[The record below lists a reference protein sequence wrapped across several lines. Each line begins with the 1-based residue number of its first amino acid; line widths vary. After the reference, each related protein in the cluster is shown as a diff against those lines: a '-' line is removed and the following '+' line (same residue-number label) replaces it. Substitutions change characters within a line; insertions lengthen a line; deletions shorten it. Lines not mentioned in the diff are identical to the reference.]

1 MDTLSFE
8 NIFGNVSSLEEFSGL
23 NAITINGI
31 TLAVLIILCMGDV
44 LICLCGTIICCCIY
58 RWSKAKS
65 RKSYQLQP
73 VQRNS
78 THTVPMSK
86 RLSRLSTTGG
96 VEMVWVQNSQPLDI
110 PNSDNLNTYPIDE
123 RYIDHKDHTGYVPM
137 ASATYKD
144 DLKNYDDV
152 MNVNRNFYSNAPNMY
167 PDQGVYDDV
176 MNQKSYSNAPN
187 MNPDKGVY
195 DDVTNV
201 KPAGYENVLSV
212 RMEQY
217 NDRLI

>member
-1 MDTLSFE
+1 
-8 NIFGNVSSLEEFSGL
+8 
-23 NAITINGI
+23 
-31 TLAVLIILCMGDV
+31 
-44 LICLCGTIICCCIY
+44 
-58 RWSKAKS
+58 
-65 RKSYQLQP
+65 
-73 VQRNS
+73 
-78 THTVPMSK
+78 
-86 RLSRLSTTGG
+86 
-96 VEMVWVQNSQPLDI
+96 
-110 PNSDNLNTYPIDE
+110 
-123 RYIDHKDHTGYVPM
+123 M

-217 NDRLI
+217 NDRLVSSVFSLKVHLGTAAHVEY